1 MIPKSPGG
9 GKMKPDLEDLYRR
22 MARARFCEE
31 ALADL
36 WERGLIS
43 GEMHLGVGEEAVAAG
58 VVAHLVEGDAMALD
72 HRSTPPLVARGI
84 DLLPLFLEML
94 GHEDGL
100 CGGRGGHMHLFCREL
115 LSASSGI
122 VGSSAPLGAGFAVAA
137 QYLKAGRVAVSFF
150 GEGACNQGMLLE
162 ALNLA
167 AAWRLPLVLVCKDNR
182 WAITT
187 RSRSVTGGNLLR
199 RARSFGIPARRVDGT
214 RVDKV
219 WEAAAWAVGRAR
231 AGRGPSF
238 ILASCPRM
246 EGHFLGDPLLRV
258 FREPIRQTMEIGPPL
273 MRALLSK
280 PVSAAAYRLPRLG
293 TIGRTLTVLGAER
306 CLLKKDPLRRSA
318 SLLGEEARRRIEGEA
333 RREVEEAVERAL
345 WEAGRGGSHA

>member
-1 MIPKSPGG
+1 
-9 GKMKPDLEDLYRR
+9 MKPELEDLYRR

-58 VVAHLVEGDAMALD
+58 VVIHLEEGDAMALD

-94 GHEDGL
+94 GHEEGL
-100 CGGRGGHMHLFCREL
+100 CGGRGGHMHLFSREL

-122 VGSSAPLGAGFAVAA
+122 VGSSAPLGAGFAIAA
-137 QYLKAGRVAVSFF
+137 QYLNPGRVAVSFF

-162 ALNLA
+162 TLNLA
-167 AAWRLPLVLVCKDNR
+167 VAWKLPLVLVCKDNR

-187 RSRSVTGGNLLR
+187 RSRSVTGGNLVR
-199 RARSFGIPARRVDGT
+199 RARAFGMPAWSVDGT
-214 RVDKV
+214 RVEKV
-219 WEAAAWAVGRAR
+219 WAAAARAVDRAR

-238 ILASCPRM
+238 ILASCPRI

-258 FREPIRQTMEIGPPL
+258 YREPLRQTMEIGPPL
-273 MRALLSK
+273 MRALLSR
-280 PVSAAAYRLPRLG
+280 PLSATALRLPRLG
-293 TIGRTLTVLGAER
+293 TIGKTLAVLGTER
-306 CLLKKDPLRRSA
+306 YLLKKDPLRRAA
-318 SLLGEEARRRIEGEA
+318 SLLGDEACRRVEEET
-333 RREVEEAVERAL
+333 RREVEEAVGQAL
-345 WEAGRGGSHA
+345 RMTGRGEVHA